1 MTVNAVAAFRRGVF
15 ISTEPEMSVYS
26 LPLRAAMLTAAIS
39 FSTLF
44 SAPALAFSDDEARRA
59 ILELREQ
66 IKQLTEQNRQAR
78 IQLADQMETIQHE
91 MATMRG
97 QMETLSWKAELDK
110 RSSQDQS
117 GGTASTQ
124 VADPQEQAA
133 YDASMGLFR
142 SGKYKEAAGSLAS
155 FIQSYPESALVPEAR
170 FYRGSS
176 MYASKD
182 FKGSIQGLQG
192 MIKSSPD
199 DPRAPDALLV
209 IAASQIELNDLA
221 GAKASL
227 QKIVKDYPQASAAE
241 TAKSR
246 LKLLQ

>member
-1 MTVNAVAAFRRGVF
+1 
-15 ISTEPEMSVYS
+15 MSVYS
-26 LPLRAAMLTAAIS
+26 MPLRTALLAGTIS
-39 FSTLF
+39 LSAVLA
-44 SAPALAFSDDEARRA
+44 APAQAFSDDEARRA

-66 IKQLTEQNRQAR
+66 IRQVTEQNRQAR
-78 IQLADQMETIQHE
+78 LQLADQLETMQHE
-91 MATMRG
+91 MASMRG
-97 QMETLSWKAELDK
+97 QLEKLNWQADLAK

-117 GGTASTQ
+117 GGNTTQ

-133 YDASMGLFR
+133 YEAPMGLFR
-142 SGKYKEAAGSLAS
+142 SGKYKEAADSFTTFLEAYPNSQLA
-155 FIQSYPESALVPEAR
+155 PEAR

-176 MYASKD
+176 QYASKD
-182 FKGSIQGLQG
+182 FKASIQGLQA
-192 MIKSSPD
+192 MVQSSPK

-209 IAASQIELNDLA
+209 VAASQIELNDMA

-227 QKIVKDYPQASAAE
+227 QKIVKDYPQTSAAE

>member
-26 LPLRAAMLTAAIS
+26 LPLRTAVLTATLS
-39 FSTLF
+39 FSALF
-44 SAPALAFSDDEARRA
+44 AAPALAFSDDEARRA
-59 ILELREQ
+59 ILELRGQ
-66 IKQLTEQNRQAR
+66 IKQLTEQNQQAR
-78 IQLADQMETIQHE
+78 IQLADQMEAIRHE

-97 QMETLSWKAELDK
+97 QMETLNWQQELEK
-110 RSSQDQS
+110 RSSQAQS

-124 VADPQEQAA
+124 ASDPQEQAV
-133 YDASMGLFR
+133 YDAAMGLFR
-142 SGKYKEAAGSLAS
+142 SGKYKEAASSLAS
-155 FIQSYPESALVPEAR
+155 FIQTYPESALVPEAR

-192 MIKSSPD
+192 MVKSSPD

-221 GAKASL
+221 GAKATL
-227 QKIVKDYPQASAAE
+227 QRIVKDYPQASAAE

>member
-1 MTVNAVAAFRRGVF
+1 
-15 ISTEPEMSVYS
+15 
-26 LPLRAAMLTAAIS
+26 
-39 FSTLF
+39 
-44 SAPALAFSDDEARRA
+44 
-59 ILELREQ
+59 
-66 IKQLTEQNRQAR
+66 
-78 IQLADQMETIQHE
+78 
-91 MATMRG
+91 MRG
-97 QMETLSWKAELDK
+97 QMEKLSWQAEMEK
-110 RSSQDQS
+110 RSTEDQS

-124 VADPQEQAA
+124 VSDPQEQAA

-142 SGKYKEAAGSLAS
+142 SGKYKEAAGSLAT
-155 FIQSYPESALVPEAR
+155 FIQTYPTSTLIPEAR

-176 MYASKD
+176 LYASKD

-192 MIKSSPD
+192 MIKAAPD

-209 IAASQIELNDLA
+209 IAASQIELNDMA

>member
-1 MTVNAVAAFRRGVF
+1 
-15 ISTEPEMSVYS
+15 MSVYS
-26 LPLRAAMLTAAIS
+26 LPLRGVVLATALSLSA
-39 FSTLF
+39 LF
-44 SAPALAFSDDEARRA
+44 ATPALAFSDDEARRA

-78 IQLADQMETIQHE
+78 LQLADQLETIQHE
-91 MATMRG
+91 MASMRG
-97 QMETLSWKAELDK
+97 QMEKLNWQAELDK

-117 GGTASTQ
+117 GGTAATK

-142 SGKYKEAAGSLAS
+142 SGKYKEAAGSLTT
-155 FIQSYPESALVPEAR
+155 FIQTYPSSALTPEAR

-176 MYASKD
+176 LYASKD

-192 MIKSSPD
+192 LIKATPN

-209 IAASQIELNDLA
+209 IAASQIEINDMA

-227 QKIVKDYPQASAAE
+227 QQIVKDYPQASAAE